1 MMHKIVCAVLALLVL
16 PIGHCAGESKDDS
29 IVLPNPKL
37 LRCHVSDCPQLWLTK
52 SSESKGIFPRQLLI
66 DSKDGCLYGI
76 TAIYEG
82 SVSAD
87 DLTAALNGRYSQW
100 AVPGF
105 EKSSLKL
112 WRVTEESFAIQLS
125 ASTKAD
131 EKRGWAKAGEKHIIF
146 LAFGGASAC
155 KSQ

>member
-1 MMHKIVCAVLALLVL
+1 MHKLVRAILVL
-16 PIGHCAGESKDDS
+16 LAMPICQSAEESKDSS

-37 LRCHVSDCPQLWLTK
+37 LRCRGSDCAQLWLTK
-52 SSESKGIFPRQLLI
+52 SSESKGIFPRLVLI
-66 DSKDGCLYGI
+66 DSKDSCLYGI

-82 SVSAD
+82 SISAD

-100 AVPGF
+100 AVSGF

-112 WRVTEESFAIQLS
+112 WRVTAESFAIQLS
-125 ASTKAD
+125 VSTKAD
-131 EKRGWAKAGEKHIIF
+131 EKRGRAKAGEKRIIF